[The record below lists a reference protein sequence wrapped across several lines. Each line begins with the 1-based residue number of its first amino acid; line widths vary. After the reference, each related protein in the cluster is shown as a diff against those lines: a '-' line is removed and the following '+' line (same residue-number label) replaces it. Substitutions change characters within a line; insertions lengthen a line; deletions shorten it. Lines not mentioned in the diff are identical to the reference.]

1 MPQLLVESA
10 EYGHFWGNIFVEISR
25 TQLRGTRRISM
36 RMKSLSVLGL
46 VCGLATPA
54 ISLAEVEISGYLS
67 WAANLASSDNTT
79 DTSYYNAL
87 ANTENVDFD
96 TRSNH
101 VGVQLYS
108 GLTERVSVTLGLT
121 AEGGQSGYSVEP
133 EWAYGTYQFND
144 DWGLRMGR
152 FKGPFFMVSDYRDVG
167 YAYPWVRPPEEV
179 YSTNPIK
186 SINGLDLVFQK
197 TTQNVNFLLEIYGGN
212 GKSETLVNA
221 NIAPGFCPTCS
232 PTDVPFEFET
242 YDSLGFNASIGT
254 EAITFRAGYYDT
266 KVDAAVPPP
275 LASIDGESGS
285 FAGVGLIV
293 DYLNMVLY
301 SEYIQRDTENS
312 VSMNVAF
319 PDQNAWYVTL
329 GYRFRSVL
337 PYVTFADLD
346 EGKDASPF
354 ALRQSSVALGLRWDI
369 DDAAAVKFEAKQ
381 IDPDVTDFSAVG
393 GPTGKIGLWD
403 APQVDKGNVY
413 TITFDTIF

>member
-1 MPQLLVESA
+1 
-10 EYGHFWGNIFVEISR
+10 
-25 TQLRGTRRISM
+25 M

-46 VCGLATPA
+46 ACGLMAAPA
-54 ISLAEVEISGYLS
+54 VSLAEVEISGYLS
-67 WAANLASSDNTT
+67 WAANLASSDNPN

-87 ANTENVDFD
+87 ANTNNVDFD

-101 VGVQLYS
+101 VGIQLYS
-108 GLTERVSVTLGLT
+108 GLTEKVSVTLGLT
-121 AEGGQSGYSVEP
+121 AEGGQSSYSVEP

-212 GKSETLVNA
+212 GTSETLVNA
-221 NIAPGFCPTCS
+221 NIAPGFCPTCD
-232 PTDVPFEFET
+232 PTNVPFEFET
-242 YDSLGFNASIGT
+242 YNSVGFNASVGT
-254 EAITFRAGYYDT
+254 EAVTFRAGYYSTD
-266 KVDAAVPPP
+266 VDAAVPPP
-275 LASIDGESGS
+275 FQPITGEAGS

-293 DYLNMVLY
+293 DWLNMVLY

-312 VSMNVAF
+312 MSMNFAF

-346 EGKDASPF
+346 EGKENDYGT
-354 ALRQSSVALGLRWDI
+354 ALRQSSIALGLRWDI

-381 IDPDVTDFSAVG
+381 IEADETLAYG
-393 GPTGKIGLWD
+393 GKVGLWD
-403 APQVDKGNVY
+403 QPQVDKGNVY